1 MKMAEVVAQ
10 FVDRLLLTPEVHSS
24 NLVIGKLLYRTFV
37 YCLLYWKNKDKEK
50 EAVNGPFK
58 NCCEKTKRRP
68 EWFPSI
74 QIYLQLC
81 KNQETFHYILLK
93 EEMCALNKVKK
104 QGKR

>member
-68 EWFPSI
+68 EKVPIHPYIFTT
-74 QIYLQLC
+74 LQNSRNVSLHS
-81 KNQETFHYILLK
+81 T
-93 EEMCALNKVKK
+93 
-104 QGKR
+104 